1 MPVTS
6 DAETVGCSCRSH
18 IGLTTMPTM
27 AMQSLHMGTMS
38 RAQTSANR
46 RTRSSVKT
54 MAVLAAAPKTEL
66 ITKNSEKVS

>member
-1 MPVTS
+1 
-6 DAETVGCSCRSH
+6 
-18 IGLTTMPTM
+18 M
-27 AMQSLHMGTMS
+27 AMQSLHMGTMN